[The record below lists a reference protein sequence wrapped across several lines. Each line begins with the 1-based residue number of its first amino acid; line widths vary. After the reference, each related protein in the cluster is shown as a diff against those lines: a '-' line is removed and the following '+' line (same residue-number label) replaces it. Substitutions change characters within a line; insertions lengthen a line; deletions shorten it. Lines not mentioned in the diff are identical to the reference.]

1 MTTLW
6 NAVTLTAW
14 ALLRKLEAPLCTP
27 LKEKKALAAAVMRR
41 AYHCCN
47 LLEASLCNL
56 ATAAGLPQVRAQ
68 DAQVGLAFMSK
79 VCRQHTWMPLLYCSY
94 CAHAYTSSYQ
104 ATRYLRRL
112 PCCCCNSEEGQLD
125 LAEKIFE
132 RAARYTRVL
141 QSSVSA
147 DYNSPWPLQ
156 GQCDGWHCGA

>member
-6 NAVTLTAW
+6 NAVTFTAW
-14 ALLRKLEAPLCTP
+14 ALLGKLEAPLCTP
-27 LKEKKALAAAVMRR
+27 LKEKKAAAAAVMRR

-112 PCCCCNSEEGQLD
+112 PCCCTSEEGQLD

-132 RAARYTRVL
+132 RASSAVHKRVA
-141 QSSVSA
+141 VSA
-147 DYNSPWPLQ
+147 DYSPWPSQ
-156 GQCDGWHCGA
+156 GQ

>member
-14 ALLRKLEAPLCTP
+14 LLLRKLEAPLCTP

-56 ATAAGLPQVRAQ
+56 ATAAGQPQMRAL

-79 VCRQHTWMPLLYCSY
+79 VCRQHTCLSCIVLTVRTLTHPHIKSLVT
-94 CAHAYTSSYQ
+94 CAGCHV
-104 ATRYLRRL
+104 
-112 PCCCCNSEEGQLD
+112 
-125 LAEKIFE
+125 
-132 RAARYTRVL
+132 AARPRRDSWIL
-141 QSSVSA
+141 QKIYLNERRAGAVHKRFAVSA
-147 DYNSPWPLQ
+147 DYYNSPWPSQ

>member
-27 LKEKKALAAAVMRR
+27 LKEKKAAAAAVMRR

-56 ATAAGLPQVRAQ
+56 ATAAGQPQMRAL

-79 VCRQHTWMPLLYCSY
+79 VCRQQKCLSCILCSY
-94 CAHAYTSSYQ
+94 CA
-104 ATRYLRRL
+104 RL
-112 PCCCCNSEEGQLD
+112 HTLTLSQSL
-125 LAEKIFE
+125 LAQ
-132 RAARYTRVL
+132 TVVL
-141 QSSVSA
+141 LHVRGGTVGS
-147 DYNSPWPLQ
+147 
-156 GQCDGWHCGA
+156 CGEDI